1 MSQPLLEQEMT
12 VSQILRTY
20 GKQFTQIRWQ
30 YSDGLDGRC
39 AIGAIMS
46 YYGWNGRDGSE
57 TTTRLALKHEGVSMR
72 LVMAINDTGATF
84 DEIADYLDRRPKPDV
99 AFKSIKLLTWWTIAL
114 GRVFLKFWQ
123 PKQS

>member
-1 MSQPLLEQEMT
+1 MSQQLLEQEMT
-12 VSQILRTY
+12 ISQILRTY

-39 AIGAIMS
+39 AIGVIMS
-46 YYGWNGRDGSE
+46 YYGWNGKDSSD
-57 TTTRLALKHEGVSMR
+57 TTTRLALKREGVIMR
-72 LVMAINDTGATF
+72 LVMAMNDTGATF

-99 AFKSIKLLTWWTIAL
+99 ALKSIKLLTWWTIGL

-123 PKQS
+123 PNQS